1 MLAVTN
7 NVFGGPEVLSL
18 SSVPDP
24 IPADQEI
31 LVEVYATALNRADL
45 LQRQGKYPPPS
56 GASTIL
62 GLEMAGVVVKTGKHV
77 QKWQPGDAV
86 FGLLP
91 GGGYAT
97 LAVIHQD
104 MAMKIPHG
112 LSMMEAAAIPEVF
125 LTAYQ
130 ALFLLAQIQNK
141 EKVLIH
147 AGASGVGTAAI
158 QLAKTKQAK
167 VLVTASAPK
176 HHICLSL
183 GTDQVFDYNQGS
195 FTPWVMQHTE
205 DKGVDIILDFIG
217 GHYFS
222 ENITCLQLDGRMV
235 QLATMGGT
243 KISDFNLGILLRKRL
258 TIMGSTLRNR
268 GLHYQIE
275 LTRAFQH
282 YALEK
287 FQNKTLNP
295 VIGKVFAFE
304 EVQEAHRYMEAN
316 KNIGK
321 IVLKV
326 KNE

>member
-7 NVFGGPEVLSL
+7 SVFGGPEVLSL

-24 IPADQEI
+24 VPGDQEI

-56 GASTIL
+56 GASAIL
-62 GLEMAGVVVKTGKHV
+62 GLEMAGIVVATGKNV
-77 QKWQPGDAV
+77 KKWQPGDAV

-97 LAVIHQD
+97 LVVIHQD
-104 MAMKIPHG
+104 MAMKIPSG
-112 LSMMEAAAIPEVF
+112 MSMIEAAAIPEVF

-158 QLAKTKQAK
+158 QLAKTHQA
-167 VLVTASAPK
+167 LILATASASK
-176 HHICLSL
+176 HDICHHL
-183 GTDQVFDYNQGS
+183 GADQVFDYTQGP
-195 FTPWVMQHTE
+195 FTPWFMHHTE
-205 DKGVDIILDFIG
+205 DKGVDIIVDFIG

-222 ENITCLQLDGRMV
+222 ENIASLQMDGRMV
-235 QLATMGGT
+235 QLAAMGGT
-243 KISDFNLGILLRKRL
+243 KISDFNLGLLLRKRL

-268 GLHYQIE
+268 SLHYQIE

-282 YALEK
+282 YTLEK
-287 FQNKTLNP
+287 FENKILSP
-295 VIGKVFAFE
+295 VVGKVFALE
-304 EVQEAHRYMEAN
+304 EAQEAHRYMEAN
-316 KNIGK
+316 KNMGK